1 MNRQK
6 NPFIGV
12 LFFVGILFFFLASSA
27 QNFFIIIP
35 FIFPIIFFLIVIQI
49 LAAAKKAQQS
59 VTGSTAKKTED
70 TRYDRDFSKRTST
83 NALKK
88 PLLKKPDAPRATN
101 YGNVSNLPGAHL
113 TKCPKCGADMDDRYD
128 YCFKCKAWLKQ

>member
-6 NPFIGV
+6 NPAIGV
-12 LFFVGILFFFLASSA
+12 LFFIGFLFFIFSSSA
-27 QNFFIIIP
+27 AGFVLAP
-35 FIFPIIFFLIVIQI
+35 LLVPIIFFFVIFQFI
-49 LAAAKKAQQS
+49 TAAKKDQQ
-59 VTGSTAKKTED
+59 TPKTTNTSKPVDNRFE
-70 TRYDRDFSKRTST
+70 RDFSKRTST
-83 NALKK
+83 LKK
-88 PLLKKPDAPRATN
+88 PVISKADAPRATN

>member
-6 NPFIGV
+6 NPAISIIFFI
-12 LFFVGILFFFLASSA
+12 GILFFFFASSA
-27 QNFFIIIP
+27 QSIYFIP
-35 FIFPIIFFLIVIQI
+35 FIFPIVFFFIIIQI
-49 LAAAKKAQQS
+49 LASARKAQQNQ
-59 VTGSTAKKTED
+59 GSTTAKKPVDSRFE
-70 TRYDRDFSKRTST
+70 RDFSKRTST
-83 NALKK
+83 LKK
-88 PLLKKPDAPRATN
+88 PVIGRPDAPRATN

>member
-6 NPFIGV
+6 NPLIGV
-12 LFFVGILFFFLASSA
+12 IFFIGILFFFLAISS
-27 QNFFIIIP
+27 QSFIFIP
-35 FIFPIIFFLIVIQI
+35 FIFPLIFFFIVIQI
-49 LAAAKKAQQS
+49 LAAAKKAQS
-59 VTGSTAKKTED
+59 ASGSAAKKPVD
-70 TRYDRDFSKRTST
+70 TRYDRDFSTRTSA

>member
-6 NPFIGV
+6 NPLIGV
-12 LFFVGILFFFLASSA
+12 LFFVGVLFFLLASTTQS
-27 QNFFIIIP
+27 FVFIP
-35 FIFPIIFFLIVIQI
+35 FIFPVVFFFIVIQI
-49 LAAAKKAQQS
+49 LASAKKAQS
-59 VTGSTAKKTED
+59 ESGSAAKKPLD

-101 YGNVSNLPGAHL
+101 YGNVSNLPGAHV

>member
-6 NPFIGV
+6 NPLIGV
-12 LFFVGILFFFLASSA
+12 IFFIGILFFFLSISS
-27 QNFFIIIP
+27 QSFIFIP
-35 FIFPIIFFLIVIQI
+35 FIFPIIFFFIVVQI
-49 LAAAKKAQQS
+49 LAAAKKAQS
-59 VTGSTAKKTED
+59 VSGSAAKKPVD

>member
-6 NPFIGV
+6 NPLIGV
-12 LFFVGILFFFLASSA
+12 LFFIGLLFFFFASSGA
-27 QNFFIIIP
+27 GFFIIP
-35 FIFPIIFFLIVIQI
+35 FIFPIVFFFIIFQI
-49 LAAAKKAQQS
+49 IAQAKKVQQS
-59 VTGSTAKKTED
+59 SGGANVKKPAD
-70 TRYDRDFSKRTST
+70 NRFDRDFSKRTST
-83 NALKK
+83 LRK
-88 PLLKKPDAPRATN
+88 PVLGKADAPRATN

>member
-6 NPFIGV
+6 NPAIGV
-12 LFFVGILFFFLASSA
+12 LFFIGFLFFVFSSSGAGFFL
-27 QNFFIIIP
+27 IP
-35 FIFPIIFFLIVIQI
+35 LLIPIIFFFVIFQFI
-49 LAAAKKAQQS
+49 SAAKKYQQT
-59 VTGSTAKKTED
+59 TGTAGAKKPVDNRFD
-70 TRYDRDFSKRTST
+70 TDFSKRTSIS
-83 NALKK
+83 KK
-88 PLLKKPDAPRATN
+88 PVLGRTDAPRATN

>member
-6 NPFIGV
+6 NPAIGI
-12 LFFVGILFFFLASSA
+12 LFFVGILFFFFASSA
-27 QNFFIIIP
+27 QSIYFIP
-35 FIFPIIFFLIVIQI
+35 FIFPIVFFFIVVQI
-49 LAAAKKAQQS
+49 LASARKAQQ
-59 VTGSTAKKTED
+59 TQGKSTPKKPVDNRFE
-70 TRYDRDFSKRTST
+70 RDFSKRTST
-83 NALKK
+83 LKR
-88 PLLKKPDAPRATN
+88 PIVGRPDAPRATN

>member
-6 NPFIGV
+6 NPLIGV
-12 LFFVGILFFFLASSA
+12 LFFVGILFFFFASSA
-27 QNFFIIIP
+27 QSFYFIP
-35 FIFPIIFFLIVIQI
+35 FIFPIVFFFIVIQI
-49 LAAAKKAQQS
+49 LAAAKKAQS
-59 VTGSTAKKTED
+59 ATGGAAKKPLD

>member
-6 NPFIGV
+6 NPLIGV
-12 LFFVGILFFFLASSA
+12 IFFIGILFFFFTSSA
-27 QNFFIIIP
+27 QSFYFIP
-35 FIFPIIFFLIVIQI
+35 FIFPVIFFFIVIQI
-49 LAAAKKAQQS
+49 LAAAKKAQS
-59 VTGSTAKKTED
+59 MSGSAAKKPVD

>member
-6 NPFIGV
+6 NPAIGV
-12 LFFVGILFFFLASSA
+12 LFFIGFLFFIFSSSDAGFFL
-27 QNFFIIIP
+27 IP
-35 FIFPIIFFLIVIQI
+35 LLVPIIFFFVIFQFI
-49 LAAAKKAQQS
+49 TAAKKYQQ
-59 VTGSTAKKTED
+59 TPKTTNTSKPVDNRFE
-70 TRYDRDFSKRTST
+70 RDFSKRTST
-83 NALKK
+83 LKK
-88 PLLKKPDAPRATN
+88 PVISKADAPRATN